1 MNGGSHVSQPYLILW
16 GSGIPLSC
24 GQDGQVFAE
33 ELHGLFAGDTRVLS
47 TYQVRV
53 NGHSWHLLGRSHHGH
68 GSAQWKYQNR
78 PLRDVAGE
86 VSAGALLLTL
96 RRRVD
101 CALHDDLHLQAFA
114 LRAVRL
120 QFTLQLDAD
129 FADIFEVKSQSLPPR
144 LAIRRVAQGNRVALS
159 YEKEGFRRGI
169 EIHLDPSS
177 GQPVFVGTRIVF
189 ELQLDPGAEWTC
201 CVEARPEVDG
211 TLLTF
216 AGDPHQPEPNPVPEA
231 QRVSIRTDPLLEEP
245 FTQGCADLH
254 ALAIPQ
260 AEHPPYIAAGVPWFL
275 TLFGRDSLVPA
286 LMAGLDG
293 VWSAKAALS
302 ALSSLQATERD
313 DWRDAEPG
321 KLPHEARRG
330 ELAMRNAIPFSPA
343 YYGTHDAPALY
354 CLTLWHAWR
363 WTGDDQ
369 LLAAHLEAAK
379 AAMRWCDEH
388 GDRDGDGLLEYE
400 TRSPKGYRNQS
411 WKDAEDAV
419 VYADGRQA
427 DLPLATVELQGY
439 LFAAQVAMA
448 ELLAA
453 QGEQAE
459 AERLRQAAHK
469 LRNIVE
475 ARYWIEEEGFYAFA
489 LDGQKRQV
497 ASISSN
503 PGHLLWCGL
512 PAPKR
517 AAALAE
523 RLLKPD
529 LFSGWGL
536 RTLSSE
542 NPAYNPLSYQRGSV
556 WPHDT
561 LLAAAGLWRYGYY
574 EEASTLIRAILEA
587 ARAFEDAR
595 LPELFCG
602 LPRAHDLPVPY
613 AQANI
618 PQAWAAAAPILAAQ
632 LFLGL
637 LPDAPHG
644 RCFVSPRLP
653 EWLPRLELQGIAIGQ
668 GSLDITV
675 TRRGTETVI
684 EQMERKEIEVIEG
697 TVEAPLWGMPPL
709 EHEKEHGSKLG

>member
-114 LRAVRL
+114 QRAVRL

-201 CVEARPEVDG
+201 
-211 TLLTF
+211 
-216 AGDPHQPEPNPVPEA
+216 
-231 QRVSIRTDPLLEEP
+231 
-245 FTQGCADLH
+245 
-254 ALAIPQ
+254 
-260 AEHPPYIAAGVPWFL
+260 
-275 TLFGRDSLVPA
+275 
-286 LMAGLDG
+286 
-293 VWSAKAALS
+293 
-302 ALSSLQATERD
+302 
-313 DWRDAEPG
+313 EPG

-419 VYADGRQA
+419 VHADGRQA

-475 ARYWIEEEGFYAFA
+475 ERYWIEEEGFYAFA

-503 PGHLLWCGL
+503 PGHLLWWGL